1 MRDRKL
7 SDSLQSFNRGA
18 ANTVTGGRKGS
29 RSAGGGKA
37 ATKTRAQLAALQQQ
51 QEKGREQ
58 EEREEREQR
67 QALAALAARKAAEE
81 GEEEEGEEEEG
92 GEGGV
97 EGASGEGTGMA
108 TAAYDFAGTKELN
121 QLCFMEGDAVMVMK
135 VRVGGACRRGVYLTL
150 IHTFTHTYS
159 HTLYTYT
166 LSYPCDK
173 GR

>member
-58 EEREEREQR
+58 EERERRERREQR
-67 QALAALAARKAAEE
+67 EALAALAARTAAEE

-135 VRVGGACRRGVYLTL
+135 VRVGGACRRGV
-150 IHTFTHTYS
+150 
-159 HTLYTYT
+159 
-166 LSYPCDK
+166 
-173 GR
+173 